1 MCAFKSKIEK
11 KDKAMVLGLT
21 TPGSSSITSGLSGA
35 ASDNSDTGLGD
46 FDTFLTLLV
55 TQLQNQDPLNPLESS
70 EFTGQLATFSQLE
83 QQVEANDL
91 LRELTTQSDFSAQ
104 LLAVS
109 YIDQQVLAPS
119 GLDLEPADVT
129 IGDRESTLEFA
140 YDLSS
145 AAADATVELRDGDGQ
160 LVKTFEGGV
169 NQGLNFLDVDLID
182 ADGNPIA
189 PGEYRLT
196 VTANGADGERVN
208 SRLFDYSTVNSITGD
223 SAGAT
228 LSLADGREVT
238 LDDVLRVRSGSIN
251 ANSGT
256 ETASI

>member
-1 MCAFKSKIEK
+1 
-11 KDKAMVLGLT
+11 MVLGLT
-21 TPGSSSITSGLSGA
+21 TPGTTSLGSGFRTTGA
-35 ASDNSDTGLGD
+35 TTEEGSGTGLGD
-46 FDTFLTLLV
+46 FDTFLRLLV

-129 IGDRESTLEFA
+129 IGANESTLEFA
-140 YDLSS
+140 YDLGSV
-145 AAADATVELRDGDGQ
+145 AAEATVELRNSDGE
-160 LVKTFEGGV
+160 LVKAFDGGV

-196 VTANGADGERVN
+196 VTANGADGERVT

-223 SAGAT
+223 GASAS
-228 LSLADGREVT
+228 LSLVDGREVD
-238 LDDVLRVRSGSIN
+238 LGDVLRVRSGSIN
-251 ANSGT
+251 GNSGT